1 MNQATPT
8 GNTLTLE
15 TERLILRPLSAHDAP
30 ALHRISNEPP
40 VRRYLWDDEPVTSA
54 QIEEVVA
61 QSVRMFSE
69 EGVGLFGVRLRG
81 SSGELVGFCGFG
93 HTRDGPEEIELIYEL
108 LPELWGRGLATE
120 ASRACLHHA
129 FATAGLDNVVAGAD
143 ARNVASLRVIEK
155 LGMTAIG
162 EIAPGQPGIPF
173 FALNRNDFLASEAS
187 PYDARSVRRTPPTS
201 EGAGRSTG

>member
-1 MNQATPT
+1 MSSGTPT
-8 GNTLTLE
+8 GNTRALE
-15 TERLILRPLSAHDAP
+15 TERLVLRPLSADDAP
-30 ALHRISNEPP
+30 DVHRISNEPL

-54 QIEEVVA
+54 KIQEVVA

-81 SSGELVGFCGFG
+81 SGELVGFCGFG
-93 HTRDGPEEIELIYEL
+93 HTRDGPQEIELIYEL

-129 FATAGLDNVVAGAD
+129 FTTAGLDKVVAGAD
-143 ARNVASLRVIEK
+143 APNVASLRVIEK

-162 EIAPGQPGIPF
+162 EIAPGQPGVPF

-187 PYDARSVRRTPPTS
+187 PHDARSVRLTPPTS
-201 EGAGRSTG
+201 EEAGRSTD